1 MGMSNRFTDM
11 YEVYAHAETTCK
23 EQPAIRLR
31 HMGCGPNDCRR
42 QPRPQFAV
50 AEGKT
55 KAETRQYK
63 EDQFRAL
70 EDRSEASPTQI
81 SNLYRHN
88 GNGSRNP
95 SAERRT
101 HGCQHHAQAHAT
113 WWVDGFRLDTPEFQ
127 SCLQPKEFM
136 VAEKNKKIPQ
146 KEVPRKMTKMVPKEG
161 AKIKHQSVSSY
172 VGGTCR
178 QFRRTCLLGGKV
190 AKLVI
195 DPISSVNIISEEAV
209 RKLGLETKRHPNPY
223 QLEWL
228 MKGDEVRVS
237 KYCKVPFSM
246 GTKYIDQVWCDVV
259 DMTMCHLLL
268 GKPWQDDKAAIYDET
283 KNTYSFMLG
292 KTKLTLLQSPWPE
305 SKPSQGDG
313 QPVVAKQELTS
324 KEGDINGVVPG
335 SKLPTH
341 PLHTKSLKK
350 HEELEKE
357 VEEVSLSESIALFH
371 EEEPLEEVN
380 LSDSLAI
387 LYGNPIHYVID
398 KTPEDKGRD
407 FSVDSDTLAISCD
420 NYVHYVVDKSSED
433 KIHNFNFEIIDYVDF
448 LGIDN
453 ILFNFHNND
462 GFGVVGNNYMFKR
475 EVPADPFLGI
485 FMACGKEKERE
496 KYGKSKVLPSGV
508 WGHQNNRQSTP
519 LMKSIMI
526 LMGCGLVVK
535 LRRGEWNGLIGHPK
549 DRGKDRPNSRTNS
562 LQHGE
567 NDADQTEFGA
577 SLLLRSSAHRVPY
590 VNFMFL
596 VVKPPLFPCFSSI
609 RVLRVFIS
617 LLY

>member
-1 MGMSNRFTDM
+1 MGRSNRFADM
-11 YEVYAHAETTCK
+11 YEVYAHAETTSK
-23 EQPAIRLR
+23 EQPATRLR
-31 HMGCGPNDCRR
+31 HMGRGPNDCRR

-55 KAETRQYK
+55 KAETWQYK

-101 HGCQHHAQAHAT
+101 HGRQHHAQAHAT
-113 WWVDGFRLDTPEFQ
+113 RWVDGFRLDTPEFQ

-161 AKIKHQSVSSY
+161 AEIKHQSVSNY

-195 DPISSVNIISEEAV
+195 DPISGVNIVSEEAV

-228 MKGDEVRVS
+228 TKGDEVRVS

-268 GKPWQDDKAAIYDET
+268 GKPWQDDKAAIYDKT

-305 SKPSQGDG
+305 PKPSQGDG
-313 QPVVAKQELTS
+313 QPVIAKQELTS

-398 KTPEDKGRD
+398 KTPEDKVRD
-407 FSVDSDTLAISCD
+407 FSVDADTLAISCD

-433 KIHNFNFEIIDYVDF
+433 KIHDFNVEIIDYVDF

-453 ILFNFHNND
+453 ILLN
-462 GFGVVGNNYMFKR
+462 VGLCAVGKIFVFKR
-475 EVPADPFLGI
+475 EKA
-485 FMACGKEKERE
+485 RE
-496 KYGKSKVLPSGV
+496 EYGKSEELPSGV
-508 WGHQNNRQSTP
+508 LGFHDKHRSMP
-519 LMKSIMI
+519 MMMSVAFIGKCCLVLI
-526 LMGCGLVVK
+526 LRK
-535 LRRGEWNGLIGHPK
+535 GEWNELTGHPK
-549 DRGKDRPNSRTNS
+549 DRGRT
-562 LQHGE
+562 G
-567 NDADQTEFGA
+567 
-577 SLLLRSSAHRVPY
+577 
-590 VNFMFL
+590 
-596 VVKPPLFPCFSSI
+596 KI
-609 RVLRVFIS
+609 RGRILSNKGRMMQIA
-617 LLY
+617 